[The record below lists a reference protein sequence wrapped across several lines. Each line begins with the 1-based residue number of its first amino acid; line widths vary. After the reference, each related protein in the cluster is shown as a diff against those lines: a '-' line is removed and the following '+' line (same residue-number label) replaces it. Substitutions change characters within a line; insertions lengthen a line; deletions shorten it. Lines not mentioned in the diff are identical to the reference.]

1 MMVNHEA
8 IEDTQIFQ
16 DFPHILAATNDID
29 IILLK
34 LHLTSNHKLT
44 LSMIELLE

>member
-1 MMVNHEA
+1 MVNHEA

-16 DFPHILAATNDID
+16 DFPHILSAANDID

-34 LHLTSNHKLT
+34 LHLTSDHELT
-44 LSMIELLE
+44 LSMIELPE